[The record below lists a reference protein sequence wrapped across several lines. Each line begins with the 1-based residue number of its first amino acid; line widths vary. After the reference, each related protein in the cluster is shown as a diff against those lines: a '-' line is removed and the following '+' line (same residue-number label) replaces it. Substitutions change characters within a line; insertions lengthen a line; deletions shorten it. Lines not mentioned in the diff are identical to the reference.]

1 MASVSIGRSRL
12 PPEEIRWLATSGIMA
27 TSEPVRARI
36 VELTRSMSGAT
47 SSARRLSEAWCGY
60 SKGRTTAKIH
70 LRTLRKQEHRN
81 GMLPGQVRKIAVSP
95 HSDTPAVGEG

>member
-1 MASVSIGRSRL
+1 
-12 PPEEIRWLATSGIMA
+12 MA

-95 HSDTPAVGEG
+95 HSDTPAVGEGLPVIRLITAVFVRNSSRRRQA